1 MPCKGLPAWRGEQSP
16 TGPFTACPVVDLV
29 FSSSRGIRSWC
40 SRWYDLSVVRTAIIS
55 DIHAN
60 LEALEVVLADIRE
73 QEVDRII
80 CLGDVIGYGPDPCA
94 CIDLVQEHCQFSLL
108 GNHDFACLLEPT
120 NFNPI
125 AAQGSYWT
133 RAQFEPA
140 GHDHDP
146 AVTARRQSFLH
157 LMKTYAFLDDDRDY
171 LLVHASP
178 KKPLSEYLFRDDVQ
192 KPSKLATA
200 FLSMPG
206 AHAFVG
212 HTHVPGVFS
221 GELDGTGRISTE
233 SLFDF
238 EYGNE
243 LSGPFPLDRQDGQM
257 KFIVNPGSVGQPRDG
272 DRRASYAVLD
282 ASGQTPTVE
291 FLRLSYPAE
300 VTAEKIRA
308 IEQLADRLG
317 DRLLVGE

>member
-1 MPCKGLPAWRGEQSP
+1 MFEIRLVWQDEKSAAP
-16 TGPFTACPVVDLV
+16 THSECFIADIPVSFHLCIR
-29 FSSSRGIRSWC
+29 SSRP
-40 SRWYDLSVVRTAIIS
+40 RWYHHLVVRTAIIS

-94 CIDLVQEHCQFSLL
+94 CIDLVQEHCLFSLL

-140 GHDHDP
+140 GDDHDP

-221 GELDGTGRISTE
+221 GELDVAGRFSTD

-243 LSGPFPLDRQDGQM
+243 LTGPFPLELQDGQM
-257 KFIVNPGSVGQPRDG
+257 RFIVNPGSVGQPRDG
-272 DRRASYAVLD
+272 DPRASYAILD
-282 ASGQTPTVE
+282 ASGETSTVE
-291 FLRLSYPAE
+291 FLRLVYPAE
-300 VTAEKIRA
+300 VTAEKIGR
-308 IEQLADRLG
+308 IDQLADRLG

>member
-1 MPCKGLPAWRGEQSP
+1 M
-16 TGPFTACPVVDLV
+16 
-29 FSSSRGIRSWC
+29 
-40 SRWYDLSVVRTAIIS
+40 RTAIIS

-60 LEALEVVLADIRE
+60 LEALEVVLADIRMRRI
-73 QEVDRII
+73 DRII

-94 CIDLVQEHCQFSLL
+94 CIDLVQESCLFSLL

-140 GHDHDP
+140 GEDHDP

-192 KPSKLATA
+192 KPSKLVSA

-206 AHAFVG
+206 AYAFVG

-221 GELDGTGRISTE
+221 GEFDVSGRFSTD

-243 LSGPFPLDRQDGQM
+243 LPDPFPLDRQDGQM
-257 KFIVNPGSVGQPRDG
+257 RFIINPGSVGQPRDG
-272 DRRASYAVLD
+272 DPRASYAILD
-282 ASGQTPTVE
+282 NYGETPTVE
-291 FLRLSYPAE
+291 FLRLTYPAE
-300 VTAEKIRA
+300 VTAEKIRG
-308 IEQLADRLG
+308 IDQLADSLG